1 MATLNNAIN
10 ISLSGLKANQAG
22 LNVTGHNISNINTEG
37 YTRQQVELDTARPV
51 KLQQGMFG
59 MGVNIADVRRYRE
72 DAIDRQFRN
81 QNQFLGTLNKQ
92 SETLSL
98 IEGIINEPSDT
109 GLQNAIKNFFNSLQD
124 LATNPESSS
133 VRTTVRE
140 QGNSLSKIFNQV
152 RSQLEQIRYNKNFE
166 VIDTVTEINQFLQQ
180 IANLNIEISHIEALG
195 ERANDMRDTRDN
207 LLDKL
212 SRLIDMRAV
221 EDPTNST
228 TIVTITGQAFVVI
241 DNALQLKVKS
251 VNEGGKE
258 VIKILNPTDDRQIKP
273 TSGELSGLLEV
284 RDRVIPELIEQ
295 IDELATAIINEVN
308 AVHRKGYGLQGNR
321 DLPPTNMDFFSGTDA
336 YSMALSSNLVNDS
349 RNIAASKSGAPGDN
363 MNALE
368 LAQLRNTQVLNQGS
382 FTFEDFLG
390 GLVSTFGLE
399 VRSVA
404 EDLNNQQRLVDH
416 LDNYRESLYGV
427 NLDEELVQMIRF
439 QQAFGANARIMSTIN
454 ELLGI
459 VVILGKY

>member
-51 KLQQGMFG
+51 KLQQGIFG
-59 MGVNIADVRRYRE
+59 MGVNIAEVRRYRE
-72 DAIDRQFRN
+72 AAIDRQFRN
-81 QNQFLGTLNKQ
+81 QNQFLGNLNKQ

-152 RSQLEQIRYNKNFE
+152 RSQLDQIRHNKNFE
-166 VIDTVTEINQFLQQ
+166 ILDTVTEINQFLQQ

-258 VIKILNPTDDRQIKP
+258 VIKILNPTDDRQMKP

-284 RDRVIPELIEQ
+284 RDRIIPELIEQ
-295 IDELATAIINEVN
+295 IDELAAAIINEVN
-308 AVHRKGYGLQGNR
+308 AVHRQGYGLQGNR
-321 DLPPTNMDFFSGTDA
+321 DRPPTNMDFFTGTDA
-336 YSMALSSNLVNDS
+336 YSMALSPNLVNDS

-390 GLVSTFGLE
+390 GIVSTFGLE
-399 VRSVA
+399 VRSVK

-427 NLDEELVQMIRF
+427 NLDEELVKMIRF
-439 QQAFGANARIMSTIN
+439 QQAFGANARIMSTVN
-454 ELLGI
+454 ELMGI